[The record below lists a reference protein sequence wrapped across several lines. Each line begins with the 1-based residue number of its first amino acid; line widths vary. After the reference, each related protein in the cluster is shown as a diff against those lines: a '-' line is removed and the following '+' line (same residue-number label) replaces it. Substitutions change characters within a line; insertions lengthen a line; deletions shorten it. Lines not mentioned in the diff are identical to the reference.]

1 MQLNLSNVHYSY
13 ADSPHEALAGV
24 TVTFPRGW
32 TGVVGDNGCGK
43 STLAR
48 VATGQLSPTSGTV
61 GPRGLVSAYCEQDAD
76 LEPGDLADFACD
88 YGADAVSLRARLG
101 IADDWPWR
109 YPELSCGQRK
119 RLQVA
124 VALWRRPDVLVMDEP
139 TNHLDAPTRASVL
152 DALSAY
158 DGVGILISHDRTLLD
173 ALVERCLMFESGGWR
188 MRPGSYS
195 QASGQ
200 ARADVASAAARQ
212 EAARREERRLRAER
226 QRRAEVASRADA
238 LRSRSGLDPRDH
250 DARERIG
257 RAIVSGK
264 DGVAGRLAKSLD
276 ARIGEKAADAQAAF
290 VARRYDGRLPGFGS
304 RSRRQTLAHLP
315 AGIVPYGPGACE
327 APGAGAASLGLASR
341 EKDARFGGAESGTP
355 LAGVLVP
362 ELYLG
367 SADHV
372 GLVGPNG
379 TGKSTLVRALVAAVP
394 DDVPTLYVPQELGRE
409 REEAAVA
416 RLRELPAD
424 ARGRVLSVVAQL
436 NSDPDAL
443 LAGGS
448 LSPGELRKLVIAE
461 ASLDE
466 PQLVIMDEPTNHLD
480 LHSVEALA
488 SFLAEFPGALVLV
501 SHDERA
507 VADSCDVTW
516 ELVPEGAAGARL
528 AVR

>member
-1 MQLNLSNVHYSY
+1 MQLNLSNVHYTY
-13 ADSPHEALAGV
+13 AGSPHEALAGV

-48 VATGQLSPTSGTV
+48 VATGQLSPTSGAV
-61 GPRGLVSAYCEQDAD
+61 GPRGLVSSYCEQDAD
-76 LEPGDLADFACD
+76 LEPEGLSDFACD
-88 YGADAVSLRARLG
+88 YGAEAVSLRARLG
-101 IADDWPWR
+101 IDDSWPWR
-109 YPELSCGQRK
+109 YAELSCGQRK

-139 TNHLDAPTRASVL
+139 TNHLDAPTRTRVL
-152 DALSAY
+152 DALRAC
-158 DGVGILISHDRTLLD
+158 DGVGILISHDRALLD
-173 ALVERCLMFESGGWR
+173 ALVDRCLMFEAGGWR
-188 MRPGSYS
+188 MRPGGYS

-212 EAARREERRLRAER
+212 DAARREERRLRAER
-226 QRRAEVASRADA
+226 QRRVEAASRTDA
-238 LRSRSGLDPRDH
+238 LRSRRGLDPRDH

-276 ARIGEKAADAQAAF
+276 ARIGEKSADAEAAF

-304 RSRRQTLAHLP
+304 RSRRQVLAHLP
-315 AGIVPYGPGACE
+315 AGVVPYGEGA
-327 APGAGAASLGLASR
+327 PHGPDGAL
-341 EKDARFGGAESGTP
+341 P
-355 LAGVLVP
+355 GVLVP
-362 ELYLG
+362 ELHLG

-379 TGKSTLVRALVAAVP
+379 SGKSTLVRALVAAVP
-394 DDVPTLYVPQELGRE
+394 EDVPALYVPQELGPARE
-409 REEAAVA
+409 GAAVA
-416 RLRELPAD
+416 RLRGLPA
-424 ARGRVLSVVAQL
+424 AERGRVLSVVAQL

-466 PQLVIMDEPTNHLD
+466 PQLLVMDEPTNHLD

-488 SFLAEFPGALVLV
+488 SFLAAFPGALVLV

-516 ELVPEGAAGARL
+516 ELVPAGAAGARL
-528 AVR
+528 AVH

>member
-1 MQLNLSNVHYSY
+1 M
-13 ADSPHEALAGV
+13 
-24 TVTFPRGW
+24 
-32 TGVVGDNGCGK
+32 
-43 STLAR
+43 
-48 VATGQLSPTSGTV
+48 
-61 GPRGLVSAYCEQDAD
+61 
-76 LEPGDLADFACD
+76 
-88 YGADAVSLRARLG
+88 
-101 IADDWPWR
+101 
-109 YPELSCGQRK
+109 
-119 RLQVA
+119 
-124 VALWRRPDVLVMDEP
+124 
-139 TNHLDAPTRASVL
+139 
-152 DALSAY
+152 
-158 DGVGILISHDRTLLD
+158 
-173 ALVERCLMFESGGWR
+173 
-188 MRPGSYS
+188 
-195 QASGQ
+195 
-200 ARADVASAAARQ
+200 
-212 EAARREERRLRAER
+212 
-226 QRRAEVASRADA
+226 
-238 LRSRSGLDPRDH
+238 
-250 DARERIG
+250 
-257 RAIVSGK
+257 SGK

-276 ARIGEKAADAQAAF
+276 ARIGEKAADARAVF
-290 VARRYDGRLPGFGS
+290 VARHYDGRLPGFGS
-304 RSRRQTLAHLP
+304 RSSRQTLSHLP
-315 AGIVPYGPGACE
+315 AGIVPYGPGGVA
-327 APGAGAASLGLASR
+327 
-341 EKDARFGGAESGTP
+341 GGATRP
-355 LAGVLVP
+355 GVLVP

-394 DDVPTLYVPQELGRE
+394 DDVPALYVPQELGRE

-466 PQLVIMDEPTNHLD
+466 PQLAIMDEPTNHLD